1 MSTWE
6 PTFEDKVRHEKARLT
21 GELSTA
27 KYEKL
32 CTNSDEP
39 DRYEMQ
45 FKDGKIPY
53 ELLWLVDNVRDAI
66 GQHLCF
72 LSYPDDSIV
81 AHLTVYPDGKMEAT
95 LSVPV
100 GETVYS
106 ASIEFK
112 GMLKKAVEKSLES
125 KSKDKVKD
133 AGKKASAERG

>member
-1 MSTWE
+1 MSNWQ
-6 PTFEDKVRHEKARLT
+6 PTFEDDIRHARGKLA
-21 GELSTA
+21 GELSNA

-32 CTNSDEP
+32 CTDSEKL

-106 ASIEFK
+106 ESIEFK
-112 GMLKKAVEKSLES
+112 GVLKEAVGKSLNN
-125 KSKDKVKD
+125 KPKDKAKEYCD
-133 AGKKASAERG
+133 D